1 MTETLDRELVERAR
15 RGTSDAASVAC
26 EQAMAGLGS
35 LRDPERFGPWLRTI
49 AIRRARATLR
59 SAEPFLEPVELA
71 CPANPM
77 EAAERSN

>member
-1 MTETLDRELVERAR
+1 
-15 RGTSDAASVAC
+15 
-26 EQAMAGLGS
+26 MAGLGS